1 MNFNIFP
8 RKMEVKELRSQV
20 KDLQHSVDILLGE
33 VETRKSY
40 VGNAYQDYRT
50 AINELCKKYEGTA
63 DWGVLQVGNIVDI
76 RSAFIIGQGMKPISE
91 KKDSREF
98 EFIQEFI
105 RYNDLD
111 EELPQ
116 ELAKEAELEGR
127 VLVRLIPNKEKK
139 QIDVRFVSYNTTGYK
154 VICAEGDYKKYEKV
168 KYRDSSSSDDS
179 GYSGENVTM
188 GDKDVVLDASEF
200 VYKKFSG
207 RITKV
212 NDVMPKV
219 AKVLTQCENL
229 DKAMYDWRRINGLF
243 ASPTPVIKCED
254 VASAQAISDKI
265 KTINWKIGKLLIL
278 AKAEYTL
285 VGADVAGATAL
296 EKEIIANAK
305 IISGA
310 TGVPVHF
317 LGYPELMSNRA
328 VSCYD
333 EETETLTEN
342 GWKKYYEIGN
352 DEKIAC
358 FDPSNNSMVF
368 EKPKLLYV
376 HRYEGEM
383 IHFKNK
389 SNDIMVTPDHKMWTF
404 AKQGKFFGKG
414 GGKEMIWQKIQA
426 KDLVNRFRIQFRDNC
441 NNWNGEEIKE
451 IIVKEHDSFYKN
463 RDSQPVKFKV
473 NDFVEFLGYY
483 LSEGGCGLYKTTG
496 KRKKQY
502 HSIIHIAQN
511 EGEKAD
517 RINDCLLRLGLRF
530 NRAVNKGCVRWH
542 IHHSGL
548 AEYLKSNFGE
558 GNKTKKIPAIFKNLP
573 IHQLN
578 ILFDSLMLG
587 DGHLAQKSKK
597 GKRGYYCSNSKR
609 LIDDV
614 QEIMLKLGY
623 STGNVRSNK
632 KISSINKILCEN
644 WRVEFFRKKN
654 RHIFKSDIQ
663 KVNYSGIVYCFNTRT
678 GVYFTRRN
686 GRVAIQGNTD
696 LFEFINASCNKERN
710 VWTGFYEELF
720 YKALV
725 MAQKFQTGYNPDK
738 NPVKAKIVEVT
749 EAKMQELVNVWL
761 PLYTANVVDLD
772 YMLGKIPDIDP
783 DRVKRSQEE

>member
-1 MNFNIFP
+1 MKLNIFP
-8 RKMEVKELRSQV
+8 RRMQVKELRSQV

-76 RSAFIIGQGMKPISE
+76 RSAFIIGQGMKPVSE

-243 ASPTPVIKCED
+243 ASPTPTIKCED

-328 VSCYD
+328 TS
-333 EETETLTEN
+333 
-342 GWKKYYEIGN
+342 
-352 DEKIAC
+352 
-358 FDPSNNSMVF
+358 
-368 EKPKLLYV
+368 
-376 HRYEGEM
+376 
-383 IHFKNK
+383 
-389 SNDIMVTPDHKMWTF
+389 
-404 AKQGKFFGKG
+404 
-414 GGKEMIWQKIQA
+414 
-426 KDLVNRFRIQFRDNC
+426 
-441 NNWNGEEIKE
+441 
-451 IIVKEHDSFYKN
+451 
-463 RDSQPVKFKV
+463 
-473 NDFVEFLGYY
+473 
-483 LSEGGCGLYKTTG
+483 
-496 KRKKQY
+496 
-502 HSIIHIAQN
+502 
-511 EGEKAD
+511 
-517 RINDCLLRLGLRF
+517 
-530 NRAVNKGCVRWH
+530 
-542 IHHSGL
+542 
-548 AEYLKSNFGE
+548 
-558 GNKTKKIPAIFKNLP
+558 
-573 IHQLN
+573 
-578 ILFDSLMLG
+578 
-587 DGHLAQKSKK
+587 
-597 GKRGYYCSNSKR
+597 
-609 LIDDV
+609 
-614 QEIMLKLGY
+614 
-623 STGNVRSNK
+623 
-632 KISSINKILCEN
+632 
-644 WRVEFFRKKN
+644 
-654 RHIFKSDIQ
+654 
-663 KVNYSGIVYCFNTRT
+663 
-678 GVYFTRRN
+678 
-686 GRVAIQGNTD
+686 TD

-720 YKALV
+720 YKAIV

-783 DRVKRSQEE
+783 DRVKRSQEESAMRMLEKIKQQEATLEGEDSI